1 MTQSML
7 DLLRIQANR
16 ICEEGIQLIG
26 NFSAMHPANTP
37 GDLIVLISLS
47 GNQFWNEL
55 PPAGKQIQVKLLP
68 KIRRF
73 SELVLALTRNFPNS
87 AQKNMQRALETIR
100 RSVEQEET
108 TWWKSQDEAVNGF
121 RSLIKKI
128 ISTLEDYCN
137 GSTGEALAIAD
148 TNALIHNP
156 DIEHWY
162 FEDVEMFT
170 VVLTPTVL
178 SELDKHKVNHRN
190 QQVREKASSVIRR
203 IKEYRRRGSL
213 HDGVVVVQGR
223 VTLRSIANEPNMD
236 QSLSWLDSANA
247 DDRFLASAIDVMR
260 ADLAMRAFIVTS
272 DINLQSKA
280 EMAGLPFC
288 EVPGSMAEQGEQ

>member
-7 DLLRIQANR
+7 DLLRIRANR
-16 ICEEGIQLIG
+16 ICEEGIRLIG

-37 GDLIVLISLS
+37 GDSVVLISPS
-47 GNQFWNEL
+47 GNQFWNDL
-55 PPAGKQIQVKLLP
+55 PPAGKQIQVKMLP
-68 KIRRF
+68 EIDRF
-73 SELVLALTRNFPNS
+73 SELVRALTRNLPNS
-87 AQKNMQRALETIR
+87 AQKNMQGTLVTIR
-100 RSVEQEET
+100 RSVEQEGT
-108 TWWKSQDEAVNGF
+108 TWWKSRDEAVDGF
-121 RSLIKKI
+121 RSLIEEI
-128 ISTLEDYCN
+128 INTLEKYCN

-156 DIEHWY
+156 DIEHWH
-162 FEDVEMFT
+162 FEDVKTFT

-178 SELDKHKVNHRN
+178 SELDKHKMNHRN

-213 HDGVVVVQGR
+213 QDGVDVVKGR
-223 VTLRSIANEPNMD
+223 VALRSIANEPNMD

-272 DINLQSKA
+272 DINLQNKA

-288 EVPGSMAEQGEQ
+288 EVPASIAEKGEK